1 MRSLVD
7 LLIVGEDIADLP
19 LDEGEFI
26 SVPG

>member
-7 LLIVGEDIADLP
+7 LLIVGEGIADLP